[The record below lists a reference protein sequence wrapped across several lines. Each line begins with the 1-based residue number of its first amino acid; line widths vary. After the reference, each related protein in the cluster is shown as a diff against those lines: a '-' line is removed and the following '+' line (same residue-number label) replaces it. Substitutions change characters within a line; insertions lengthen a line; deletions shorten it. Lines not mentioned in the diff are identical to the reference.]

1 MGGSGYVAGGL
12 ALLAVVVVVAVLLS
26 RGGVVVKSGAMS
38 GCVSLVRRTTWRT
51 TAHRID
57 GHCRVD
63 KSLDAGQLAALRVTS
78 TNGSGQVSL
87 LLSQGT
93 TRRSVDLSGG
103 FDGAVDVHGF
113 EPDRR
118 TRLRVD
124 FRDARDVRLDVRW
137 D

>member
-1 MGGSGYVAGGL
+1 MGSSGYVAGGL
-12 ALLAVVVVVAVLLS
+12 ALLAVAVVVAMLLT
-26 RGGVVVKSGAMS
+26 RGGFVVKSGAMS
-38 GCVSLVRRTTWRT
+38 GCMSLVRGTTWRT

-63 KSLDAGQLAALRVTS
+63 QSLDAGQLAALRVTS
-78 TNGSGQVSL
+78 TNGSGRVVL
-87 LLSQGT
+87 LLSQGAT
-93 TRRSVDLSGG
+93 TRSVDLSGG
-103 FDGAVDVHGF
+103 FDGPVDVHGF
-113 EPDRR
+113 APDRR

>member
-1 MGGSGYVAGGL
+1 MGSSGYVAGAL
-12 ALLAVVVVVAVLLS
+12 ALLAVAVVVALLLS

-38 GCVSLVRRTTWRT
+38 GCVSLVRGTTWRT

-63 KSLDAGQLAALRVTS
+63 ASLDAGRLAALRVTS
-78 TNGSGQVSL
+78 TSSSGRVVL
-87 LLSQGT
+87 LLSQEGT
-93 TRRSVDLSGG
+93 TRSVDLSGG
-103 FDGAVDVHGF
+103 FDGPVDTHGF
-113 EPDRR
+113 EPGTR

-137 D
+137 G